1 MCIRDRTYTAPVE
14 DMMFLF
20 EKLRNNKEYN
30 ELEKYKEVTP
40 DLVKDIL
47 QEAAKINQNLI
58 LPLAKVG
65 DENPAILENGVV
77 RTPPGYKEAYKKYI
91 EDGWTSL
98 SCDPKYGGQGMP
110 KTVSAFFDEMLSS
123 ASLSF
128 KLYSE
133 LSIGAYNCINHHAS
147 DEIKN
152 KYLPKIVEG
161 KWSGTMCLT
170 EPVCGTDLGLLK
182 TKAKKQSDGT
192 FKLTG
197 QKIFITSGDHD
208 LTENIIHLVL
218 ARVDD
223 SPAGTKGIS
232 LFLVPKFIVKED
244 GNVGPRNGIS
254 TGSIETKMGIKG
266 SATCV
271 LNFDEATGY
280 MIGDKEKGLSAMF
293 TMMNLE
299 RIVVGIQGLGISE
312 IAYQNSLSYAKERKQ
327 GKSNNSKSKNGAD
340 FIIEHADIRR
350 SLLNMKSIIEGER
363 ALCFWLSQQTEVS
376 LYHPDEKARR
386 EASDYVSLMTPVVKS
401 LFTDL
406 AMEITS
412 DAMQIYGGY
421 GYTKDQGIEQLYRDN
436 RITPIYEGTNSV
448 QAADLVFRKLSNKN
462 GNVINKFLDQ
472 VKNECNSNNEKIR
485 PFISD
490 FNNYLDILKK
500 FSDWMIEKSKTDKDD
515 VSAAANDY
523 LKTLGFVSI
532 AYAWIK
538 VLEVSFKDY
547 NENKNFYDDK
557 IDTARFY
564 FDKVLPRAEQ
574 HYKSAISGS
583 SNIMNFK
590 FN

>member
-1 MCIRDRTYTAPVE
+1 MPSYTAPVD

-20 EKLRNNKEYN
+20 EKLRNNQKYN
-30 ELEKYKEVTP
+30 ELEKYKEVTT

-58 LPLAKVG
+58 LPLAKAG
-65 DENPAILENGVV
+65 DENPAVLENGVV

-133 LSIGAYNCINHHAS
+133 LSIGAYNCINHHAT
-147 DEIKN
+147 DDIKN

-170 EPVCGTDLGLLK
+170 EPVCGTDLGLLR
-182 TKAKKQSDGT
+182 TKAKKQTDGT
-192 FKLTG
+192 YKISG

-218 ARVDD
+218 ARADD

-232 LFLVPKFIVKED
+232 LFLVPKFVVKDD
-244 GNVGPRNGIS
+244 GTIGPRNGIS

-271 LNFDEATGY
+271 LNFDDATGY
-280 MIGDKEKGLSAMF
+280 MIGAKEKGLSAMF

-312 IAYQNSLSYAKERKQ
+312 IAYQNSLTYAKERKQ
-327 GKSNNSKSKNGAD
+327 GKSNNSSSKNGAD

-350 SLLNMKSIIEGER
+350 TLLNMKSIIEGER

-376 LYHPDEKARR
+376 LNHPDEKTRQ

-412 DAMQIYGGY
+412 DAMQIHGGY

-448 QAADLVFRKLSNKN
+448 QASDLVFRKLSNKN
-462 GNVINKFLDQ
+462 GNIINKFLDQ
-472 VKNECNSNNEKIR
+472 VKSECKTDNEKIK
-485 PFISD
+485 PFLSE
-490 FNNYLDILKK
+490 FNKNLDTLKK
-500 FSDWMIEKSKTDKDD
+500 FSDWMIDKATTAKDD

-523 LKTLGFVSI
+523 LKTLGYVSI

-547 NENKNFYDDK
+547 EENKNFYNDK

-564 FDKVLPRAEQ
+564 FDKVLPRAEH

>member
-1 MCIRDRTYTAPVE
+1 MPTYIAPIE

-20 EKLRNNKEYN
+20 EKLRNNKNYN
-30 ELEKYKEVTP
+30 EIKKYEEVTP
-40 DLVKDIL
+40 ELVKNIL
-47 QEAAKINQNLI
+47 EEAAKINQNII

-65 DENPAILENGVV
+65 DENPTVLENGVV
-77 RTPPGYKEAYKKYI
+77 ITPPGYKEAYKKFI

-110 KTVSAFFDEMLSS
+110 KTVSGFFDEMLSS

-133 LSIGAYNCINHHAS
+133 LSIGAYNCISHHAS
-147 DEIKN
+147 DSIKN
-152 KYLPKIVEG
+152 KFLPKIVEG

-182 TKAKKQSDGT
+182 TKAVEQSDGT
-192 FKLTG
+192 YRLSG

-208 LTENIIHLVL
+208 LTENIIHLVI
-218 ARVDD
+218 ARAAD
-223 SPAGTKGIS
+223 SPVGTKGIS
-232 LFLVPKFIVKED
+232 LFLVPKFLVNED
-244 GNVGPRNGIS
+244 GSIGPRNKIS
-254 TGSIETKMGIKG
+254 TGSIENKMGIKG

-271 LNFDEATGY
+271 LNFDDAVGY
-280 MIGDKEKGLSAMF
+280 MIGPKNKGLNSMF

-327 GKSNNSKSKNGAD
+327 GKANNSKSSNGAD
-340 FIIEHADIRR
+340 FIIEHADIRK

-376 LYHPDEKARR
+376 LNHQDEKVRQ
-386 EASDYVSLMTPVVKS
+386 EASDVVSLITPVVKTMFS
-401 LFTDL
+401 DMG
-406 AMEITS
+406 MEITS
-412 DAMQIYGGY
+412 EAMQIYGGY

-448 QAADLVFRKLSNKN
+448 QAADLVFRKLVNKN
-462 GNVINKFLDQ
+462 GDTINKYLNMIKNDCN
-472 VKNECNSNNEKIR
+472 VKNEKIKPFVKELNNYIEILFDFTSWIKEKIQN
-485 PFISD
+485 S
-490 FNNYLDILKK
+490 
-500 FSDWMIEKSKTDKDD
+500 KDD
-515 VSAAANDY
+515 ASAACNDY
-523 LKTLGFVSI
+523 LKALGFVSI
-532 AYAWIK
+532 AHSWLK

-547 NENKNFYDDK
+547 DENKNFYEDK
-557 IDTARFY
+557 IKTANFY
-564 FDKVLPRAEQ
+564 FKRVLPRAQ
-574 HYKSAISGS
+574 NHFKIATTGS
-583 SNIMNFK
+583 DYIMNFK

>member
-1 MCIRDRTYTAPVE
+1 MPIYTAPVE

-58 LPLAKVG
+58 LPLAKIG
-65 DENPAILENGVV
+65 DENPATLENGVV

-182 TKAKKQSDGT
+182 TKAKKQTDGT
-192 FKLTG
+192 YKLTG

-218 ARVDD
+218 ARADD

-244 GNVGPRNGIS
+244 GNIGPRNGIS

-299 RIVVGIQGLGISE
+299 RIIVGIQGLGISE

-376 LYHPDEKARR
+376 LYHPDEKARQ

-448 QAADLVFRKLSNKN
+448 QAADLVFRKLSNKK
-462 GNVINKFLDQ
+462 GNIINKFLDQ
-472 VKNECNSNNEKIR
+472 VKNECNSNNEKIK

-490 FNNYLDILKK
+490 FNNYLDVLKK
-500 FSDWMIEKSKTDKDD
+500 FSDWMIDKSKTDKDD

-538 VLEVSFKDY
+538 VLEVSFNDY
-547 NENKNFYDDK
+547 NENKSFYDDK

>member
-1 MCIRDRTYTAPVE
+1 MPSYTAPVD

-20 EKLRNNKEYN
+20 EKLRNNQKYN
-30 ELEKYKEVTP
+30 ELEKYKEVTT

-58 LPLAKVG
+58 LPLAKAG
-65 DENPAILENGVV
+65 DENPAVLENGVV

-133 LSIGAYNCINHHAS
+133 LSIGAYNCINHHAT
-147 DEIKN
+147 DDIKN

-170 EPVCGTDLGLLK
+170 EPVCGTDLGLLR
-182 TKAKKQSDGT
+182 TKAKKQTDGT
-192 FKLTG
+192 YKISG

-218 ARVDD
+218 ARADD

-232 LFLVPKFIVKED
+232 LFLVPKFVVKDD
-244 GNVGPRNGIS
+244 GTIGPRNGIS

-271 LNFDEATGY
+271 LNFDDATGY
-280 MIGDKEKGLSAMF
+280 MIGAKEKGLSAMF

-312 IAYQNSLSYAKERKQ
+312 IAYQNSLTYAKERKQ
-327 GKSNNSKSKNGAD
+327 GKSNNSSSKNGAD

-350 SLLNMKSIIEGER
+350 TLLNMKSIIEGER

-376 LYHPDEKARR
+376 LNHPDEKTRQ

-412 DAMQIYGGY
+412 DAMQIHGGY

-448 QAADLVFRKLSNKN
+448 QASDLVFRKLSNKN
-462 GNVINKFLDQ
+462 GNIINKFLDQ
-472 VKNECNSNNEKIR
+472 VKSECKTDNEKIK
-485 PFISD
+485 PFLLE
-490 FNNYLDILKK
+490 FNKNLDTLKK
-500 FSDWMIEKSKTDKDD
+500 FSDWMIDKATSAKDD

-523 LKTLGFVSI
+523 LKTLGYVSI
-532 AYAWIK
+532 AYVWIK

-547 NENKNFYDDK
+547 EENKNFYNDK

-564 FDKVLPRAEQ
+564 FDKVLPRAEH

>member
-1 MCIRDRTYTAPVE
+1 MTTYTAPVE

-20 EKLRNNKEYN
+20 EKLRDNKNYN
-30 ELEKYKEVTP
+30 DLAKYKEVSP
-40 DLVKDIL
+40 DLVKNIL
-47 QEAAKINQNLI
+47 EEAAKINENLI
-58 LPLAKVG
+58 LPLAKTG
-65 DENPAILENGVV
+65 DENPAVLENGIV
-77 RTPPGYKEAYKKYI
+77 RTPPGYKEVYQKYI

-110 KTVSAFFDEMLSS
+110 RTVSAFFDEMISS
-123 ASLSF
+123 ASLAF

-133 LSIGAYNCINHHAS
+133 LTLGAYNCIHHHAS
-147 DEIKN
+147 EEIKN
-152 KYLPKIVEG
+152 KYLPKMVEG

-170 EPVCGTDLGLLK
+170 EPICGTDLGLLK
-182 TKAKKQSDGT
+182 TKAVEQQDGT
-192 FKLTG
+192 YKITG

-208 LTENIIHLVL
+208 LTENIIHLVI
-218 ARVDD
+218 ARAAD
-223 SPAGTKGIS
+223 SPKGTKGIS
-232 LFLVPKFIVKED
+232 LFLVPKFNVKED
-244 GNVGPRNGIS
+244 GTIGTRNGIS

-271 LNFDEATGY
+271 LNFDDATGF
-280 MIGDKEKGLSAMF
+280 MIGPKNKGLSQMF

-327 GKSNNSKSKNGAD
+327 GKSNNNKSQNGSAD
-340 FIIEHADIRR
+340 LIIDHADIRR

-376 LYHPDEKARR
+376 LNHSDQKIKQD
-386 EASDYVSLMTPVVKS
+386 ASDMVSLMTPVVKS
-401 LFTDL
+401 LFSDL
-406 AMEITS
+406 GMEITS

-462 GNVINKFLDQ
+462 GNIINKFLQ
-472 VKNECNSNNEKIR
+472 LMKSEINSNNEKIK
-485 PFISD
+485 PFIKE
-490 FNNYLDILKK
+490 FNNYLDILKM
-500 FSDWMIEKSKTDKDD
+500 FSEWTVDRAKTNKDD

-523 LKTLGFVSI
+523 LKTLGYISI
-532 AYAWIK
+532 AFAWIK
-538 VLEVSFKDY
+538 TLEVSFKDY
-547 NENKNFYDDK
+547 EENKKFYDDK
-557 IDTARFY
+557 INTAKFY
-564 FDKVLPRAEQ
+564 FDKVLPRAEH

-583 SNIMNFK
+583 SNIMNFN
-590 FN
+590 FS

>member
-1 MCIRDRTYTAPVE
+1 MTTYSAPVE

-20 EKLRNNKEYN
+20 EKLRDNKNYN
-30 ELEKYKEVTP
+30 ELEKYKEVSP
-40 DLVKDIL
+40 ELVKDIL
-47 QEAAKINQNLI
+47 EEAAKINQNLI
-58 LPLAKVG
+58 LPLAKIG
-65 DENPAILENGVV
+65 DENPAVLENGVV
-77 RTPPGYKEAYKKYI
+77 RTPPGYKEAYQKYI

-152 KYLPKIVEG
+152 RYLPKIVEG

-182 TKAKKQSDGT
+182 TKAEKQSDGT
-192 FKLTG
+192 YKITG
-197 QKIFITSGDHD
+197 QKIFITSGDQD
-208 LTENIIHLVL
+208 LTENIIHLVI
-218 ARVDD
+218 ARVTD

-232 LFLVPKFIVKED
+232 LFLVPKFKVNQD
-244 GNVGPRNGIS
+244 GTVGQRNGIS
-254 TGSIETKMGIKG
+254 TGSIESKMGIKG

-271 LNFDEATGY
+271 LNFDQATGF
-280 MIGDKEKGLSAMF
+280 MIGKKDKGLNAMF

-312 IAYQNSLSYAKERKQ
+312 IAYQNSLAYAKERKQ
-327 GKSNNSKSKNGAD
+327 GKTNNTKSTNGAD

-376 LYHPDEKARR
+376 LNHPDEKIRQ
-386 EASDYVSLMTPVVKS
+386 EASDFVSLMTPVVKS

-406 AMEITS
+406 GMEITN
-412 DAMQIYGGY
+412 DAMQIHGGY
-421 GYTKDQGIEQLYRDN
+421 GYTKDQGIEQLFRDN

-462 GNVINKFLDQ
+462 GNIINKFLDLI
-472 VKNECNSNNEKIR
+472 KSETDINNEKIK
-485 PFISD
+485 PFTKD
-490 FNNYLDILKK
+490 FTHYLSILTK
-500 FSDWMIEKSKTDKDD
+500 FSEWINEKTKSDKDD

-523 LKTLGFVSI
+523 LKTLGFVSV

-538 VLEVSFKDY
+538 VLDISFKNY

-557 IDTARFY
+557 INTAKFY

>member
-1 MCIRDRTYTAPVE
+1 MPTYTAPVE

-363 ALCFWLSQQTEVS
+363 ALCFWLSQKTEVS

-462 GNVINKFLDQ
+462 GNVIYKFLDQ

-490 FNNYLDILKK
+490 FNNYLDVLKK